1 VDFTASAHQYWAKN
15 SSSGA
20 TRAVPFSGGPLVVHK
35 SYVASALSVIT
46 SNSYTDVV
54 LYVLDANTTID
65 VRHTLLTRPK
75 VLLSNLSGY
84 GSTIVNP
91 LVAAGTPKHKT
102 YRESLGTKKG
112 WLYANRSDRGHPLRC
127 RLGGASVVGNLFAQ
141 RDHLLLDLCGAGTRL
156 FS

>member
-1 VDFTASAHQYWAKN
+1 LGSRSRKILTPIHSLPAGLAFYLLHANIPIYWTIATGKAKDGVDFTASAHQYWAKN

-20 TRAVPFSGGPLVVHK
+20 TSAVSFSGGPLVVHK
-35 SYVASALSVIT
+35 SYVASAVNVIT

-91 LVAAGTPKHKT
+91 LVAAGTP
-102 YRESLGTKKG
+102 
-112 WLYANRSDRGHPLRC
+112 
-127 RLGGASVVGNLFAQ
+127 
-141 RDHLLLDLCGAGTRL
+141 
-156 FS
+156 